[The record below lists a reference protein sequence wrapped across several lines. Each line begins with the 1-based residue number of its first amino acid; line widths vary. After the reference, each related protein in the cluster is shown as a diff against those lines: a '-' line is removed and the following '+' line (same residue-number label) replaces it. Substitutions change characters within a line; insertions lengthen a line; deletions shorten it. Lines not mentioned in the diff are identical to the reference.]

1 MQIFTKVS
9 LSLLLIFSLST
20 SVFAQNKDKITLSGY
35 IQDAATGETLIGAN
49 VFNKDN
55 PTQGTST
62 NVYGFFSLS
71 LPAGEYTFVF
81 SYLGFTDQEKTI
93 RLIDNQ
99 RLTIDLAE
107 GVFMQE
113 VVVTAEE
120 ADENISGTQMGTVEL
135 PVEDIKLLPALMGE
149 VDVLKTLQLLPGV
162 SSAGEGSSGF
172 YVRGGGPDQ
181 NLVLLDE
188 ATVYNSG
195 HLLGFFSVF
204 NADAIK
210 NTTLI
215 KGGMPANYG
224 GRLSSVVD
232 IQMKDGN
239 DKFYQVDGGI
249 GLVASRLTV
258 QGPIK
263 KDESSFILSARR
275 TYAFDLAQPFIKN
288 TNFAGTNYYFYDLN
302 AKVNYR
308 FSDKDRLYLSGY
320 FGRDVFN
327 FRSNDRDLFFNI
339 PYGNATAT
347 LRWNHL
353 FTDKLFLN
361 VSAIYNDYDFGFEGG
376 QADFSVDVFS
386 GIRDYNFKI
395 DFDYFVNLNHNF
407 KFGTN
412 YTYHRLT
419 PNIASAR
426 SGEETFSNEFE
437 PQYAHDA
444 AIYVQDDWKINERLR
459 VNFGLRGSLFAQ
471 LGPYTSTFDG
481 TEYAK
486 DELVKTYFGLE
497 PRASA
502 NFKVNETTS
511 LKAGIT
517 FTNQYL
523 HLVSNST
530 STLPTDVWVPSSEL
544 VKPQQGLQYA
554 AGWFQNFKNN
564 MYETSIELYYKDLN
578 NQIDYRE
585 NYVNNVADDV
595 EQQFVFGTGR
605 SYGAEFF
612 LKKAQGKLNGWVG
625 YTLSKTDRIFEEIN
639 NGEPYPATYD
649 RRHDISVVANYKINE
664 KWNIGG
670 VFVYGTGN
678 AFTPL
683 RSLYF
688 IENNLNVSYGARNS
702 ARIQPYHRMDLSATW
717 TPRSDSEKRFKS
729 SWTFSVYN
737 TYNRQNPFFISYDV
751 SADANTGTAQAQA
764 LKVSIFPMIPS
775 VTWNFKWKQAKG

>member
-1 MQIFTKVS
+1 MQIFTKLS
-9 LSLLLIFSLST
+9 LNLLLIFLFSSSL
-20 SVFAQNKDKITLSGY
+20 FAQNKDKITLSGY
-35 IQDAATGETLIGAN
+35 VQDAATGETLIGAN
-49 VFNKDN
+49 VFNKND
-55 PTQGTST
+55 PSQGTST

-81 SYLGFTDQEKTI
+81 SYLGFTDQERTI
-93 RLIDNQ
+93 QLSENQ
-99 RLTIDLAE
+99 RLTIDLSE
-107 GVFMQE
+107 GVMMQE

-120 ADENISGTQMGTVEL
+120 ADKNVAGTQMGTVEL

-239 DKFYQVDGGI
+239 DKAYQVDGGI
-249 GLVASRLTV
+249 GLIASRLTV

-263 KDESSFILSARR
+263 KEESSFILSARR
-275 TYAFDLAQPFIKN
+275 TYAFDLAQPFLKN

-302 AKVNYR
+302 TKVNYR

-327 FRSNDRDLFFNI
+327 LRSNDRDLFFNI

-376 QADFSVDVFS
+376 QSSFSVDVFS
-386 GIRDYNFKI
+386 GIRDYNFKV
-395 DFDYFVNLNHNF
+395 DFDYYANPNHSF
-407 KFGTN
+407 KFGAN

-437 PQYAHDA
+437 PQFAHDA
-444 AIYVQDDWKINERLR
+444 AVYIQDDWKINDKLR
-459 VNFGLRGSLFAQ
+459 VNVGLRGTMFAQ

-486 DELVKTYFGLE
+486 NELVKTYFGLE

-502 NFKVNETTS
+502 NYKVNETTS

-564 MYETSIELYYKDLN
+564 MYETSIELYYKHLN

-585 NYVNNVADDV
+585 NYVNNVADEV
-595 EQQFVFGTGR
+595 EQQFVFGEGR

-612 LKKAQGKLNGWVG
+612 IKKAKGKLNGWLG

-639 NGEPYPATYD
+639 DGEPYPATYD
-649 RRHDISVVANYKINE
+649 RRHDISLVANYELTK
-664 KWNIGG
+664 KWTIGG

-717 TPRSDSEKRFKS
+717 TPKPDSEKRFKS

-737 TYNRQNPFFISYDV
+737 TYNRQNPFFISYDI
-751 SADANTGTAQAQA
+751 SADTNTGVAQAQA
-764 LKVSIFPMIPS
+764 LKVSIFPVIPS
-775 VTWNFKWKQAKG
+775 VTWNFKWKEK